1 MIERALFIL
10 VALFAPAAVLAAGET
25 LSVRAGEHGDYSR
38 LVIANAPADWR
49 IATSDRKIEI
59 AFPQKDY
66 AFELSD
72 IIDKRKAH
80 RVLNAR
86 VIDTDSARSL
96 VLSLTCDCPVRTS
109 KSAGNSIVID
119 IFNETPVALSP
130 EEETPA
136 PKISDAAKNLEPAT
150 PESMRA
156 ARDRMIALLAEA
168 RDQGVVQLKIDDARA
183 ATQDAEPAAPAEPQ
197 AAAPVTQAAH
207 SPERLAAEGAP
218 QPLMPAEIS
227 QQQICADPALFNEP
241 KEGEGAIG
249 FSAITNLR
257 QKYELTHDD
266 EERQDLAAT
275 LALAYIHI
283 GFFEEASAVAAPLAR
298 SGDANMA
305 AAGALAD
312 IAAGSKSRALRL
324 LAPFRACNPFY
335 EMAYAAAAPLDDES
349 VAPMREDH
357 FAALRP
363 VTRSLRA
370 PLAETLGLNAVE
382 HGDMLAAKEFYAI
395 AKQARG
401 KEETPALV
409 ILKNALAAQTS
420 GNGEDDNVRPSGSEP
435 QSHGAAAINVS
446 DLKDIAQT
454 PGPLQARALAIL
466 AEDYQKRADAAYEG
480 FLDDIASQTSR
491 KGASL
496 AEARASF
503 AGAVAL
509 AGAGRLREGVK
520 VLSTAAKAAPAAR
533 EASQALARSII
544 LNALMEDDETR
555 LEAVAAFFHHR
566 DFLEIPGDGDLDI
579 AIARE
584 LAAYGA
590 HALVDD
596 ALNGIPEGWR
606 AQADAMKAL
615 SRLNGNDAEGAL
627 AVASGGKMSP
637 ELGVVAVKAHERL
650 NDRAGAVAAIKSA
663 MRAGA
668 ADPEFAN
675 AAWRVGDWALAVDA
689 FAQAPKQDR
698 KPDAAVR
705 AALSAL
711 NAGAGDLPA
720 SVRDSLAGNPAALA
734 ALAHMF
740 APAPSVNVRAIDVLS
755 DFAVGVRKE
764 TAFMET
770 GLAGVGAAGDR
781 R

>member
-1 MIERALFIL
+1 MIERALLIL

-59 AFPQKDY
+59 TFPQKDY

-109 KSAGNSIVID
+109 KSDGNSIVID
-119 IFNETPVALSP
+119 IFSETPVALSG

-136 PKISDAAKNLEPAT
+136 ETISDAARNIEPAT

-168 RDQGVVQLKIDDARA
+168 RDQGVVQLKIDDMRA
-183 ATQDAEPAAPAEPQ
+183 AEQEAGPVQPAEPQ
-197 AAAPVTQAAH
+197 AAAAVIEASHTPESQAA
-207 SPERLAAEGAP
+207 AGAP
-218 QPLMPAEIS
+218 QPLLPAETH
-227 QQQICADPALFNEP
+227 QAKLCADPAIFNEP
-241 KEGEGAIG
+241 EPDDGAID

-257 QKYELTHDD
+257 QKYELTLDD

-283 GFFEEASAVAAPLAR
+283 GFFEEASAVAGPLAR

-312 IAAGSKSRALRL
+312 IAAGSKARALRL
-324 LAPFRACNPFY
+324 LSPFRACGPFY
-335 EMAYAAAAPLDDES
+335 ELAYAAAAPLDDENA
-349 VAPMREDH
+349 VPMRESH

-363 VTRSLRA
+363 VTRGLRA
-370 PLAETLGLNAVE
+370 ALAEALGLNAVE
-382 HGDMLAAKEFYAI
+382 QGDMLAAREFYAI
-395 AKQARG
+395 ARDARG
-401 KEETPALV
+401 REETPALV
-409 ILKNALAAQTS
+409 ILENALAAQADGQETQAS
-420 GNGEDDNVRPSGSEP
+420 ASPDAAQP
-435 QSHGAAAINVS
+435 HAAAI
-446 DLKDIAQT
+446 DIEGLKEIAQT

-496 AEARASF
+496 SEARASF
-503 AGAVAL
+503 AGANAL
-509 AGAGRLREGVK
+509 VSAGRLREGVT

-544 LNALMEDDETR
+544 LNALMQDDETR
-555 LEAVAAFFHHR
+555 LEAVAAFFQHR
-566 DFLEIPGDGDLDI
+566 EFLEIPGDGDLDI

-590 HALVDD
+590 SALVDETL
-596 ALNGIPEGWR
+596 ASVPEPWR
-606 AQADAMKAL
+606 AQADVMKAL
-615 SRLNGNDAEGAL
+615 SRLNGDDAEGAL
-627 AVASGGKMSP
+627 AAASGARMSP

-668 ADPEFAN
+668 ADPEFAT
-675 AAWRVGDWALAVDA
+675 AAWRAGDWSLAVDA
-689 FAQAPKQDR
+689 FAQAPKQER
-698 KPDAAVR
+698 KPDAAAR
-705 AALSAL
+705 IALAAL
-711 NAGAGDLPA
+711 NGGAGALPA

-740 APAPSVNVRAIDVLS
+740 APAPSVNVRAIDALS
-755 DFAVGVRKE
+755 DFALGVGKE

-770 GLAGVGAAGDR
+770 GLAGVAAGGD
-781 R
+781 